1 LPLSV
6 CCTHTSAFQ
15 FLPGSLLCRY
25 VTPDVLEGRREAR
38 KGKIQYKETNKRRKA
53 YKALQRRI
61 RIRKG
66 EILKQKESRIN
77 LEKIKYYKKIEKRV
91 RKGKAQ
97 KNKKR

>member
-6 CCTHTSAFQ
+6 SCTHTSAFQ

-25 VTPDVLEGRREAR
+25 VTPDAREGRRGTR

-53 YKALQRRI
+53 YKALQQRI

-77 LEKIKYYKKIEKRV
+77 LEKIKYYKRNRKRV
-91 RKGKAQ
+91 RRGKAQ
-97 KNKKR
+97 KNRKR